1 MSNIA
6 QKIGMILNLTPMFVL
21 FSMTLL
27 LLIFIT
33 LLPAF
38 LELKKPKDKGPRVI
52 METAP
57 TGMVFFIYSLP
68 IEDIETGQ
76 KFDAPITHTI
86 ARVLD
91 ALPNLE
97 V

>member
-1 MSNIA
+1 MV
-6 QKIGMILNLTPMFVL
+6 LNLTPMLVL
-21 FSMTLL
+21 FSMTLP

-57 TGMVFFIYSLP
+57 TRMTFFIYSLP
-68 IEDIETGQ
+68 LEDIEKGQ
-76 KFDAPITHTI
+76 KFDVPLIHTI
-86 ARVLD
+86 AHVLE
-91 ALPNLE
+91 ALPNLD